1 MQKNDPIF
9 LLCICCNDYGYCC
22 MTEIKIPVPVC
33 VYLIPMYM
41 LCSLDNKQRKP
52 HFHLLVKLACHIQFF
67 FATHFVCRF
76 AHRYRII
83 WVFIQRPYKAV
94 VDPALPPPKPTS
106 IQAKKKQKRKHA
118 IPLRLCSL
126 VFFCS
131 LFLHAIFTVHAA
143 HIARHRSTSLLCS
156 GESGFFGEYLF
167 SVNISLK
174 YE

>member
-1 MQKNDPIF
+1 MQKNDLIF

-41 LCSLDNKQRKP
+41 LCSLDNKQKKP

-106 IQAKKKQKRKHA
+106 IQAKKTKTKTCDSLA
-118 IPLRLCSL
+118 IVFSCFLLLSVFACYFHSSCCSY
-126 VFFCS
+126 
-131 LFLHAIFTVHAA
+131 
-143 HIARHRSTSLLCS
+143 RSTPLDIASMLRRKW
-156 GESGFFGEYLF
+156 LF
-167 SVNISLK
+167 RWIFIQRK
-174 YE
+174 YQS